1 VCLTLPII
9 QPSQFGDAH
18 AVSQQ
23 ETAQDLRRGTMAS
36 PTMTDHAG

>member
-1 VCLTLPII
+1 V
-9 QPSQFGDAH
+9 H

-23 ETAQDLRRGTMAS
+23 ETAQDLRRGTMAA